1 MEKHRTLFVTQRAP
15 RHQQA
20 AIGAAPADL
29 EIVMRYMPARE
40 DILAL
45 LPTVE
50 FFISERAGTIDAEM
64 IRAGSKLRLIQRLG
78 SQIHDVDLAA
88 AKQAGIP
95 VCFWPIHNCN
105 MVAEHTLMLMLALA
119 RRLCEVTEVT
129 REAGDWGIEPRKCDE
144 NTFAYNW
151 SGRRGIRALGGAT
164 VGILGM
170 GEIGT
175 ELARRLRGMNCTVLY
190 NKRTPLPPATEAEL
204 GVRYGT
210 VADLQ
215 AESDFLCVLLPH
227 SAETA
232 EMINAAFLAGVKPGA
247 LLVSTGT
254 STALNEVDV
263 AEAVRSGRLG
273 GLATDGYAWEPIRA
287 DNPLLPLARD
297 PRCNVILT
305 PHVAGGDLSAHKD
318 VRVKE
323 YSNLVRLL
331 RGEPLLYR
339 LV

>member
-1 MEKHRTLFVTQRAP
+1 MEKRRTLFVTQRAP

-20 AIGAAPADL
+20 ALAAAPDDF
-29 EIVMRYMPARE
+29 EIIMRYLPTRDE
-40 DILAL
+40 ILAL

-50 FFISERAGTIDAEM
+50 FLISERAGKIDAEM
-64 IRAGSKLRLIQRLG
+64 IRAGGKLRLIQRLG
-78 SQIHDVDLAA
+78 SQVYDIDLPAA
-88 AKQAGIP
+88 QQAGIP
-95 VCFWPIHNCN
+95 VCYWPIHNCN

-119 RRLCEVTEVT
+119 KRLCDAAEVA

-151 SGRRGIRALGGAT
+151 SGRRDIRSLFGAT

-175 ELARRLRGMNCTVLY
+175 ELARRLACMSCTVLY

-204 GVRYGT
+204 GVRYAT
-210 VADLQ
+210 VADIQ

-232 EMINAAFLAGVKPGA
+232 EMINAGFLAGVKPGA

-254 STALNEVDV
+254 STALNEADV

-273 GLATDGYAWEPIRA
+273 GMATDGYAWEPIRS

-305 PHVAGGDLSAHKD
+305 PHIAGGELSAHRD

-323 YSNLVRLL
+323 YTNLVRLL
-331 RGEPLLYR
+331 RGEPLLNR